1 MNRVFLGWERPLCET
16 VPAYLLDQAGP
27 GLLDRR
33 GLVVVVPTRQ
43 ASWRLRA
50 ALPLAAAARRTA
62 LLGPEIV
69 TPAVLLTP
77 PPSAGVATGTQS
89 LLAWSSVL
97 QAVQPGEFAAFLG
110 ARVGRAASP
119 AWALQVARRLQEL
132 RQELADGGLDI
143 AAVAARSA
151 EIEEAE
157 RWAAMADLEQRYAR
171 QLADWHLRDALDL
184 KLEHAH
190 RGALASTVSR
200 VVVAAVPD
208 PPKLLMTMLERWA
221 DAGGAVEVLVAAPD
235 REGLA
240 FDAWGRP
247 LPEAWQRREI
257 TLRPADLWLE
267 ATPDDQAGRIAAA
280 IVAGRGAAVPGVT
293 ALRPQLAVGVPD
305 RETVAPLQRELAAIG
320 LPAFDPQNRPFS
332 ETPLFGLV
340 QALLALRSRPG
351 YAEVAALLR
360 LPDVLAEFGH
370 AADLL
375 RELDTL
381 QSRYLP
387 VTLDDLIAALG
398 KRLDDT
404 HGRTET
410 WEHLTPALA
419 QVRDWHRILNRP
431 DLATGLR
438 EVLRQV
444 YAQRLLR
451 SNDAADAA
459 FQQAVTVFDTVLREL
474 EAAVAAGHA
483 GNAAAEVLAA
493 GLQEATVKPE
503 RSAEVL
509 DLEGWLELAWNPA
522 PLLFVAGMNEGFVPD
537 GHVGDL
543 FLPDTLRRTLDL
555 RDDRLRLARD
565 AYVLTALLE
574 QRRDAG
580 QVILLLGKTSTAG
593 DPLRPSRLLFRCPDS
608 ELVARAQA
616 LFKDPPPA
624 HAAAAFGVSFQ
635 LNPAQVPDRLIND
648 RCATTLSP
656 TVFRDYLACPL
667 RFYLRHVLG
676 MEAQDD
682 LAREPDALAF
692 GTLVHEVLSEMGKE
706 KQLWACND
714 GAELARWLE
723 QGLRERARKRYGA
736 RPWLGVELAIDSA
749 VHRLR
754 AFAYRQVAW
763 HAAGWEILSSE
774 CEVKKT
780 IQLGGLTVSG
790 RIDRI
795 DRNART
801 QAVCVLD
808 YKTTDKAKAP
818 QETHLGPPRQKVENP
833 APANGDPARTE
844 SEKEKAAKEE
854 KEKEDAYQATT
865 DVSLEVLGGEQGKP
879 SAPRK
884 GKPAGVEDGKKP
896 AKRWADLQL
905 PLYRELVRAEFGS
918 SVQLGYICLS
928 NALGETGFKLWD
940 LYGDALHASA
950 IHCAEAIALRIR
962 SGVFWPPGK
971 ATVGYLHDDLAGL
984 LLGDPKAA
992 LCPPPRP
999 PSTPWGAKP

>member
-1 MNRVFLGWERPLCET
+1 MDMMRTFLGWNRPLCET

-27 GLLDRR
+27 GLLDWR

-43 ASWRLRA
+43 SSWRLRA
-50 ALPLAAAARRTA
+50 ALPLAAAARGVA

-69 TPAVLLTP
+69 TPAVLLAP
-77 PPSAGVATGTQS
+77 PPNAAVATETQS
-89 LLAWSSVL
+89 LLAWASVL
-97 QAVQPGEFAAFLG
+97 QAVPPGELAAFLG
-110 ARVGRAASP
+110 AREGRAPSP

-157 RWAAMADLEQRYAR
+157 RWAAMAELERRYAR
-171 QLADWHLRDALDL
+171 QLAVWHLRDALDL
-184 KLEHAH
+184 KLEQA
-190 RGALASTVSR
+190 RQGALAPSLSR

-221 DAGGAVEVLVAAPD
+221 AAGGSVEVLVAAPD
-235 REGLA
+235 REALV

-247 LPEAWQRREI
+247 LPEAWQQREI

-267 ATPDDQAGRIAAA
+267 ATPDDQAGRIASA
-280 IVAGRGAAVPGVT
+280 IAAGRGAAAPGAT

-360 LPDVLAEFGH
+360 HPDVLAGIGH

-387 VTLDDLIAALG
+387 VTLDDLIAALD
-398 KRLDDT
+398 KKSDDT
-404 HGRTET
+404 HARTEK
-410 WEHLTPALA
+410 WEHLLPALA
-419 QVRDWHRILNRP
+419 QVREWHRTLNRP

-451 SNDAADAA
+451 SSDSADAA

-474 EAAVAAGHA
+474 EAAVAAGHV

-537 GHVGDL
+537 GRVGDL

-574 QRRDAG
+574 QRRDEG

-593 DPLRPSRLLFRCPDS
+593 DPLRPSRLLFRCPDR

-624 HAAAAFGVSFQ
+624 HAASAFKVSFQ
-635 LNPAQVPDRLIND
+635 LNPAQVPVGCIND
-648 RCATTLSP
+648 KCATTLSP

-682 LAREPDALAF
+682 LAREPNALAF
-692 GTLVHEVLSEMGKE
+692 GTLVHDVLSEMGQE
-706 KQLWACND
+706 KKLWACPD

-723 QGLRERARKRYGA
+723 QCLREKARKRYGA

-749 VHRLR
+749 VHRLS
-754 AFAYRQVAW
+754 ALAYRQVAW
-763 HAAGWEILSSE
+763 HAEGWEILSSE

-780 IQLGGLTVSG
+780 IPLGDLTVSG

-795 DRNART
+795 DRNVRT
-801 QAVCVLD
+801 QVVCVLD
-808 YKTTDKAKAP
+808 YKTTDKAKTP
-818 QETHLGPPRQKVENP
+818 QETHFGPPRQQAEIP
-833 APANGDPARTE
+833 AQANGDLSREDIEYLAAADIPAE
-844 SEKEKAAKEE
+844 L
-854 KEKEDAYQATT
+854 
-865 DVSLEVLGGEQGKP
+865 VG
-879 SAPRK
+879 
-884 GKPAGVEDGKKP
+884 GKK

-905 PLYRELVRAEFGS
+905 PLYRELVRAQFGS
-918 SVQLGYICLS
+918 NVQLGYVCLP
-928 NALGETGFKLWD
+928 NALGKTDFKLWGET
-940 LYGDALHASA
+940 YSDALHASA
-950 IHCAEAIALRIR
+950 IRCSEAIAQRIR
-962 SGVFWPPGK
+962 AGVFWPPGK
-971 ATVGYLHDDLAGL
+971 ATVGYLHDDLAGV
-984 LLGDPKAA
+984 LLGDPTAA

-999 PSTPWGAKP
+999 PPTPWGAKP

>member
-27 GLLDRR
+27 GLQDRR

-43 ASWRLRA
+43 SSWRLRA
-50 ALPLAAAARRTA
+50 ALPLAAAAREVA

-69 TPAVLLTP
+69 TPAVLLEP
-77 PPSAGVATGTQS
+77 PHAAGVATSLQT
-89 LLAWSSVL
+89 LLAWSAVL
-97 QAVQPGEFAAFLG
+97 KAVQPGELTAFLG
-110 ARVGRAASP
+110 AREERTPST

-143 AAVAARSA
+143 AAVADRGAD
-151 EIEEAE
+151 IEEAE
-157 RWAAMADLEQRYAR
+157 RWAAMAELEQRYAR
-171 QLADWHLRDALDL
+171 QLADWHLRDALHL

-190 RGALASTVSR
+190 QGALAPTVSR

-208 PPKLLMTMLERWA
+208 PPKLLMTLLERWA
-221 DAGGAVEVLVAAPD
+221 EAGGSVEVLVAAP
-235 REGLA
+235 ESEALS

-247 LPEAWQRREI
+247 LPEAWEKREI
-257 TLRPADLWLE
+257 TLRPENLWLE
-267 ATPDDQAGRIAAA
+267 ATPDDQAGRIAQA
-280 IVAGRGAAVPGVT
+280 IVAGRGAAAAGVT

-305 RETVAPLQRELAAIG
+305 RETVAPLQRELAAIR

-351 YAEVAALLR
+351 YAEVATLLR
-360 LPDVLAEFGH
+360 HPDVLAGRGH

-375 RELDTL
+375 RELDRL
-381 QSRYLP
+381 QSTYLP
-387 VTLDDLIAALG
+387 VTLDDLLAALD
-398 KRLDDT
+398 KTSDNT
-404 HGRTET
+404 HGRTEL
-410 WEHLTPALA
+410 WEQLPPALA
-419 QVRDWHRILNRP
+419 QVREWRQTLNRP

-444 YAQRLLR
+444 YAHRRLA
-451 SNDAADAA
+451 SSDPADAA

-483 GNAAAEVLAA
+483 GNAAAEVLAT
-493 GLQEATVKPE
+493 GLQEASVKPE
-503 RSAEVL
+503 RNAEIL

-522 PLLFVAGMNEGFVPD
+522 PLLFVAGLNEGFVPD

-574 QRRDAG
+574 QRRAAG

-608 ELVARAQA
+608 DLVARARM
-616 LFKDPPPA
+616 LFQDPPPS
-624 HAAAAFGVSFQ
+624 HAASAFKVSFQ
-635 LNPAQVPDRLIND
+635 LRPAQVPASSVND

-667 RFYLRHVLG
+667 RFYLQHVLD

-682 LAREPDALAF
+682 LAREPDALGF
-692 GTLVHEVLSEMGKE
+692 GILVHAVLSEMGQE
-706 KQLWACND
+706 KKLWACSD

-723 QGLRERARKRYGA
+723 QRLGELARRRYGA
-736 RPWLGVELAIDSA
+736 RPWLGVELALDSA
-749 VHRLR
+749 RQRLR

-763 HAAGWEILSSE
+763 HAQGWEILSSE
-774 CEVKKT
+774 CEAKKS

-795 DRNART
+795 DRNVHT

-808 YKTTDKAKAP
+808 YKTTDKAKTP
-818 QETHLGPPRQKVENP
+818 PETHFGPTRRKAVRPDAAAEPEP
-833 APANGDPARTE
+833 APDPTEIPAELAGGRT
-844 SEKEKAAKEE
+844 
-854 KEKEDAYQATT
+854 
-865 DVSLEVLGGEQGKP
+865 G
-879 SAPRK
+879 
-884 GKPAGVEDGKKP
+884 
-896 AKRWADLQL
+896 KRWADLQL
-905 PLYRELVRAEFGS
+905 PLYRELVRAQFGS
-918 SVQLGYICLS
+918 NVTLGYICLP
-928 NALGETGFKLWD
+928 NALGESGFKLWD
-940 LYGDALHASA
+940 PYSDALHAAA
-950 IHCAEAIALRIR
+950 IGCATAVAEQIQA
-962 SGVFWPPGK
+962 GVFWPPGR
-971 ATVGYLHDDLAGL
+971 ANAAFRQDDLAGV
-984 LLGDPKAA
+984 LLGDPLAA
-992 LCPPPRP
+992 LRPPPMP
-999 PSTPWGAKP
+999 PSTTWGATP